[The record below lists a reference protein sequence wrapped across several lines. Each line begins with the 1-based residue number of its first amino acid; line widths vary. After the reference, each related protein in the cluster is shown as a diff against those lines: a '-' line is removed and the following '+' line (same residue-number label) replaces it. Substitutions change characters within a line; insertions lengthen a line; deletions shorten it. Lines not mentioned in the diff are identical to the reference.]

1 MEKIIEN
8 EYIEEDNQLAENT
21 LIETYEDSINEYDE
35 KRQKLKN
42 TKITKQTWS
51 VLEIYQKIKDELL
64 ILEPEYQRKVVWDS
78 QKQTSFIE
86 SLFMG
91 IVVPPIYIVEIPGNN
106 VLDDTTYEVVDGKQR
121 LSAIKKFLLGD
132 LKLNSK
138 SLEYYADWYGG
149 KNFNE
154 INESYEIEVK
164 NFISQVLD
172 IYVITA
178 NSPEFTKYDIFSR
191 LNKGSVQLTV
201 NEIRR
206 AIYRSDILDKIDEFI
221 KNNQNTT
228 QYDKIFSLND
238 KKRYYDYGRFFESI
252 ASYINTNVAE
262 GIMEDY
268 KSRPREMINNILE
281 SFQKKIITLDTSKL
295 NKILNDTYL
304 LLYYFNEE
312 TNPQYY
318 INTIIR
324 LYVDSELSNEDKQS
338 ILEVIKKD
346 QEIKDTLIK
355 SPSTTSNVNKRIK
368 RAIKIF
374 EDYRKNE

>member
-21 LIETYEDSINEYDE
+21 FIEKYEDSINEYDE

-51 VLEIYQKIKDELL
+51 VLEIYQKIKEELL
-64 ILEPEYQRKVVWDS
+64 ILEPEYQRKVVWDA

-149 KNFNE
+149 KKFNE
-154 INESYEIEVK
+154 INENYEIEVK

-206 AIYRSDILDKIDEFI
+206 AIYRSEILDEIDEFI
-221 KNNQNTT
+221 KSHQDTNE
-228 QYDKIFSLND
+228 YDSVFSMND

-252 ASYINTNVAE
+252 ASYMNTNIEE

-281 SFQKKIITLDTSKL
+281 GFQKNTITLDNAKL
-295 NKILNDTYL
+295 NKILNDTYHL
-304 LLYYFNEE
+304 LLYFKDE

-324 LYVDSELSNEDKQS
+324 LYVDSKLSSEDKQK
-338 ILEVIKKD
+338 ILETLKKD
-346 QEIKDTLIK
+346 SDIKDTLIK

-368 RAIKIF
+368 RAVEIF
-374 EDYRKNE
+374 EEYRANE